1 MPPFLAELLSQVK
14 GIWARL
20 DGGQRLT
27 MGLVLVATLV
37 GLGAV
42 VWFAGRPDYQV
53 VLATEDPKVYGE
65 ATSVLSQAGI
75 PFREEGH
82 TVLVEAGRVKEA
94 QGKLFKA
101 GVTTER
107 GNDIDSGLA
116 SITFDSSTKEYQLQ
130 KASWSNA
137 ERSVR
142 QIEGVVS
149 VRVTG
154 SKPKKTPFTGFDKM
168 TQPRA
173 NAVIEIR
180 SGVSFEAIARATVS
194 AVAAA
199 VGVPE
204 EFVTVTDAKTARRF
218 HTDPDN
224 GASLDMNEFVSLERR
239 RGTELTERAQ
249 TLLDRMYPNQ
259 AQVVVSAQLDPNW
272 SVRSEK
278 ILSEKPLVKEDRT
291 DKKDAKEG
299 SASPVGDPSAGTQLA
314 NSGAGNAS
322 ATKNETHSKTY
333 FDPSIGEKKSGMLAP
348 ELKKLTVALS
358 LDAAINA
365 DAPKIEAITKLVK
378 QAIGWDDT
386 RDGQGFAVHIDKFA
400 PVSVELLTGMASP
413 SLVDRLLQMAPAA
426 GQVIGVIVV
435 LLFMRGLLKKTKVQS
450 HEEEVVAPLT
460 EQQKESLSPEEQA
473 RRMRREIERAI
484 TDDPAT
490 MSRMLESWLEEQQA

>member
-1 MPPFLAELLSQVK
+1 MPTFLAELLAQLK

-27 MGLVLVATLV
+27 MGLVFTATLV

-53 VLATEDPKVYGE
+53 VLSTEDPKVYGE

-82 TVLVEAGRVKEA
+82 TVLVESARVKEA

-107 GNDIDSGLA
+107 GNDVDGSLA
-116 SITFDSSTKEYQLQ
+116 SITLDSSTKEYQLL
-130 KASWSNA
+130 KAGWANA

-142 QIEGVVS
+142 QIEGVIS

-180 SGVSFEAIARATVS
+180 PGASFEAIARATVS

-199 VGVPE
+199 MGVPE
-204 EFVTVTDAKTARRF
+204 EYVTVTDAKTARRF
-218 HTDPDN
+218 QTDPDS
-224 GASLDMNEFVSLERR
+224 GSSLDMNEFVGLERR
-239 RGTELTERAQ
+239 RSIELTERAQ
-249 TLLDRMYPNQ
+249 ALLDRMYPNQ
-259 AQVVVSAQLDPNW
+259 VQVVVSAQLDPNW
-272 SVRSEK
+272 SVRNEK
-278 ILSEKPLVKEDRT
+278 ILSDKPLVKEDRT

-299 SASPVGDPSAGTQLA
+299 AGSPAGDPSTGTQ
-314 NSGAGNAS
+314 SGNGGSTAS
-322 ATKNETHSKTY
+322 ATKNETRSKTY
-333 FDPSIGEKKSGMLAP
+333 FDPSIGEKRSGMLAP
-348 ELKKLTVALS
+348 ELRKLTVALS
-358 LDAAINA
+358 LDSALNP
-365 DAPKIEAITKLVK
+365 DAQKIEAITKLVK
-378 QAIGWDDT
+378 QAVGWDDT
-386 RDGQGFAVHIDKFA
+386 RDGQGFAVHVDKFA
-400 PVSVELLTGMASP
+400 PVSAELLGGVAAP
-413 SLVDRLLQMAPAA
+413 SLVDRLLQWAPAA
-426 GQVIGVIVV
+426 GQAIAVVVV
-435 LLFMRGLLKKTKVQS
+435 LLFMRGLLKKTKVQARD
-450 HEEEVVAPLT
+450 EETVAPLT
-460 EQQKESLSPEEQA
+460 EQQKENLTPEEQA

-484 TDDPAT
+484 AEDPAT
-490 MSRMLESWLEEQQA
+490 ISRMLESWLEEQKA